1 MAGDL
6 VLQYLVE
13 GGHQLSEISI
23 TGDDWPVT
31 IDGLMDIIFMEHR
44 SVAKLAPNHKHLT
57 LLKVRMLLHFR
68 FLRLRLTLMCL
79 LLDQRGP

>member
-13 GGHQLSEISI
+13 GAHQLSEISI
-23 TGDDWPVT
+23 DDWAVTT

-44 SVAKLAPNHKHLT
+44 SVAKLAPNYKHLT

-68 FLRLRLTLMCL
+68 FLRLRVS
-79 LLDQRGP
+79 D